1 MTTNW
6 RDVLIAYLHDP
17 PDKAMKIRGHETRAR
32 KYLRVA
38 LGDDVSESELKDPS
52 DHALQMVFVGAIKGA
67 GDTWFVLVTTILVS
81 LLGVAAC
88 WYASRWG
95 LMGWWYAVTGWIC
108 LLGLI
113 YMGRFLQGRWRT
125 MRVIE
130 TDPVHREP

>member
-1 MTTNW
+1 LTVILL
-6 RDVLIAYLHDP
+6 RFVAAYCLFD
-17 PDKAMKIRGHETRAR
+17 AM
-32 KYLRVA
+32 
-38 LGDDVSESELKDPS
+38 
-52 DHALQMVFVGAIKGA
+52 QMVFVGAIKGA

-130 TDPVHREP
+130 TDPAHQEP